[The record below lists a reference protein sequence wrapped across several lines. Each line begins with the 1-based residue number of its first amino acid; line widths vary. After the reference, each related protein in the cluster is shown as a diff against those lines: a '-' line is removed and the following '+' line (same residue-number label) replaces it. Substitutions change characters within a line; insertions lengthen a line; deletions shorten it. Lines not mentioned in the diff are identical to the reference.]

1 MHNIITNTISHRGFI
16 TLLALVMSISLYAQN
31 LVKGTVVDETDLPL
45 IGATVLIKGNSGGT
59 ITDIDGNYSINAKK
73 GSTIVVSYIGYK
85 TQEVKY
91 TGQQK
96 VNIKMI
102 PDNQALDEV
111 VVVGLSLIH
120 I

>member
-59 ITDIDGNYSINAKK
+59 ITDIDGLFY
-73 GSTIVVSYIGYK
+73 
-85 TQEVKY
+85 QC
-91 TGQQK
+91 QK
-96 VNIKMI
+96 RKHHCGFLYRI
-102 PDNQALDEV
+102 
-111 VVVGLSLIH
+111 
-120 I
+120 